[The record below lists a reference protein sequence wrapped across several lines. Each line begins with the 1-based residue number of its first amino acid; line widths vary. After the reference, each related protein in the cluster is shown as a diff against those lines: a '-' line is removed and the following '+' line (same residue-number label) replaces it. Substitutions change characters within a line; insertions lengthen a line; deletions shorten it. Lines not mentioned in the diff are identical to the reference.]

1 MGITSIIPHMKKKVF
16 GIPTFV
22 FYILLGVSI
31 LALIFG
37 SIFDLQLSKAIVDMN
52 DPIAN
57 FYETYGL
64 WFAHAEIEVII
75 VMIFVGLYKREKLP
89 LKILGYVVL
98 VVANLVLIY
107 IFHKFFWLNPN
118 SKEIL
123 FGFRYSNRILV
134 IILCALSLIAVG
146 VLTFFV
152 LNKDAKMANYVLF
165 IGVML
170 SAAMGLR
177 FGIGYILKD
186 LGGRPRYR
194 FLYGAGGQYDGLF
207 YNYLNWWEFAFWKN
221 PHIDYFRSWPSG
233 HTMNSGLT
241 LLLIALPSVLKKRF
255 KGDVYVF
262 LGVGLF
268 YTVTMMFYRI
278 RVGAHYLSDVAMGLF
293 IATAITYLILYLSEI
308 NKERFLPKEEE
319 TAK

>member
-1 MGITSIIPHMKKKVF
+1 MKKKLF

-31 LALIFG
+31 VALIFG

-75 VMIFVGLYKREKLP
+75 VMLFVGLYKREKLSWRIMGYI
-89 LKILGYVVL
+89 ILVG
-98 VVANLVLIY
+98 ANAVLIY

-123 FGFRYSNRILV
+123 YGFRYGNRVLV
-134 IILCALSLIAVG
+134 IILSALSLVAVG
-146 VLTFFV
+146 VLAFFI
-152 LNKDAKMANYVLF
+152 LNKEAKMANYVLF

-170 SAAMGLR
+170 AVAMGLR

-194 FLYGAGGQYDGLF
+194 FLFGEAGATYDDLY
-207 YNYLNWWEFAFWKN
+207 YNYLNWWEFAFWKH
-221 PHIDYFRSWPSG
+221 PHLDYFRSWPSG
-233 HTMNSGLT
+233 HTMNAGLT
-241 LLLIALPSVLKKRF
+241 LLLVALPSVLKKRF

-262 LGVGLF
+262 MGIALF
-268 YTVTMMFYRI
+268 YTLTMMFYRI

-293 IATAITYLILYLSEI
+293 IAIAISYLIFYLVEI
-308 NKERFLPKEEE
+308 YKDRFLPKEE
-319 TAK
+319 TK